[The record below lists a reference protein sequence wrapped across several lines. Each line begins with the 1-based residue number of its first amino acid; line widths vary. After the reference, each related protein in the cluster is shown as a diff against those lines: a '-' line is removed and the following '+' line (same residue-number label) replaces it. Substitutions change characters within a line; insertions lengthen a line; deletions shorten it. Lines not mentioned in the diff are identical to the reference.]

1 MQSFVKSVPNGSTIV
16 FPAGSRY
23 LLGGDGIRLDARRD
37 LVFEGNGATLLGTGC
52 TQQDSIFAIGLGG
65 PSSNITIRDFS
76 FIGDNAGGGTVN
88 SWSSCEHMHGVAI
101 VRSTGVE
108 IDNVDIRRTRGD
120 CVYIGDSSTGNWADD
135 VWYHDSTCRDNGR
148 MGVAIVAGSNVLVER
163 VSFDGIAIHAFDIEP
178 NNALGGATNIT
189 FRNNTVGTYYTC
201 QCFGGAFFAANGD
214 LDAPVRNVVVS
225 DNVVTGGSLRTIV
238 GTSPKVYNGG
248 HPYRDIKFL
257 RNRSTVT
264 SKGPVLKFRHVDGL
278 TITGNGQPLSSGSL
292 IELQDCVNV
301 TAQ

>member
-1 MQSFVKSVPNGSTIV
+1 M
-16 FPAGSRY
+16 
-23 LLGGDGIRLDARRD
+23 
-37 LVFEGNGATLLGTGC
+37 
-52 TQQDSIFAIGLGG
+52 
-65 PSSNITIRDFS
+65 
-76 FIGDNAGGGTVN
+76 
-88 SWSSCEHMHGVAI
+88 
-101 VRSTGVE
+101 
-108 IDNVDIRRTRGD
+108 RGD
-120 CVYIGDSSTGNWADD
+120 CVYIGDSGTGNWADD
-135 VWYHDSTCRDNGR
+135 VWYHDSTCQDNGR
-148 MGVAIVAGSNVLVER
+148 MGVAVVAGSNVLVER

-178 NNALGGATNIT
+178 NNARGGATNIT
-189 FRNNTVGTYYTC
+189 FRSNTVGTYYTC

-264 SKGPVLKFRHVDGL
+264 SRGPVLKFQHVDGL
-278 TITGNGQPLSSGSL
+278 TTSGNVQPLSSGSL

-301 TAQ
+301 TSQ